1 MQRLDVI
8 VFALMLAH
16 ILVVVTRVYYSYHLA
31 RRAEAIDTAS
41 RAFQLSRRKLV
52 ADLSVKVGAL
62 KSIALVAP
70 YLGLSGACSGIV
82 TGFRGIDIV
91 ADSALAAVM
100 ASGVVTVAFITTVAG
115 LLVAIP
121 ATWSYNYLRT
131 RIDLLEIEISNDV
144 PVRTSRH
151 FRFNQKFPL
160 AALFSRVPF
169 PVIAAP
175 SLAILAGLVF
185 MEYSSYETPTGL
197 YVGMTPAT
205 LGCEYEGDRL
215 IVLRLTDAG
224 EVFLNQEQE
233 DWNGLAGRLSEV
245 YSPRLHR
252 TLMLFADD
260 GVPYQRVADAI
271 DITKNASAAGTS
283 SPLDITVRLITPRAV
298 LTHCLEAAVSRPG
311 QRNPR

>member
-1 MQRLDVI
+1 
-8 VFALMLAH
+8 
-16 ILVVVTRVYYSYHLA
+16 
-31 RRAEAIDTAS
+31 
-41 RAFQLSRRKLV
+41 
-52 ADLSVKVGAL
+52 
-62 KSIALVAP
+62 
-70 YLGLSGACSGIV
+70 
-82 TGFRGIDIV
+82 
-91 ADSALAAVM
+91 
-100 ASGVVTVAFITTVAG
+100 
-115 LLVAIP
+115 
-121 ATWSYNYLRT
+121 
-131 RIDLLEIEISNDV
+131 
-144 PVRTSRH
+144 
-151 FRFNQKFPL
+151 
-160 AALFSRVPF
+160 
-169 PVIAAP
+169 
-175 SLAILAGLVF
+175 